1 MTMTDAGHFKKI
13 ETLKNG
19 IEATFRAVRP
29 DDRQKIIDAFRN
41 LERESI
47 FMRFFGYKN
56 HLSEADLKAAVEVD
70 FVRVVTLVVT
80 IMVENREII
89 IGSGR
94 YSLLNGKSEEE
105 KRAEVSFT
113 VEEDY
118 HGQGIASRLL
128 RYLAQIA
135 RETGVRKFLAEVL
148 SENKAMLA
156 VFEHSGFP
164 MHRKKEG
171 DVVHVTLAIE
181 EAAV

>member
-1 MTMTDAGHFKKI
+1 MTMIEVRHFKKT

-56 HLSEADLKAAVEVD
+56 RLSEAELKAAVDVD

-80 IMVENREII
+80 TKEEDHDIV
-89 IGSGR
+89 IGGGR
-94 YSLLNGKSEEE
+94 YSLLNSKSEEE
-105 KRAEVSFT
+105 TRAEVSFT
-113 VEEDY
+113 VEEDF

-128 RYLAQIA
+128 HYLAQVA
-135 RETGVRKFLAEVL
+135 RERGVRTFLAEVL
-148 SENKAMLA
+148 SENRAMLA

-164 MHRKKEG
+164 LQQKKEG
-171 DVVHVTLAIE
+171 DIVHVTLSI
-181 EAAV
+181 